1 MALFIPHRCPKCFE
15 SVTLIQPQLKYLAIL
30 LAIGFAVGCA
40 GRGLTPAQKAE
51 QVKPQAAEMQAK
63 YGPVCKELGFKQ
75 NSKDFDSCVVKHYQD
90 DRQRRN
96 DRIKNFNTFMK
107 PIR

>member
-1 MALFIPHRCPKCFE
+1 MRY
-15 SVTLIQPQLKYLAIL
+15 LIIL

-51 QVKPQAAEMQAK
+51 QAKHQAAEMQAK

-75 NSKDFDSCVVKHYQD
+75 NSKDFDSCVVRHYQD
-90 DRQRRN
+90 DQQRWN
-96 DRIKNFNTFMK
+96 DRVKNFNTFIK

>member
-1 MALFIPHRCPKCFE
+1 MRY
-15 SVTLIQPQLKYLAIL
+15 LIIL

-51 QVKPQAAEMQAK
+51 QVKHQAAEMQAK
-63 YGPVCKELGFKQ
+63 YGPVCKELGIDQ
-75 NSKDFDSCVVKHYQD
+75 DSKDFDSCVVRHYRD

-96 DRIKNFNTFMK
+96 DRIKNFNTFIK
-107 PIR
+107 PTR